1 MGPRSFQKGELL
13 LVLLKLLERG
23 PMPEGEIL
31 DELHDLFGLEY
42 RLTPASVLAALEALE
57 AEGLVEAA
65 AHRGSA
71 VYEIADDGIE
81 AIGQRADAVVLERIG
96 KAGESRQA
104 PEGSASLML
113 ERVAVLFTD
122 LVGSTDLL
130 DRLGDDAAHHLRRRH
145 FALLRHAVREHG
157 GREVKSLGDGLM
169 VVFGSARPAVACGL
183 AMQRAVAA
191 HEDPLLLR
199 VGIAS
204 GETVCDD
211 GDYFGRPVI
220 VARRLCD
227 VARDGDILVSDPPPG
242 QVAGSRAE
250 PLEPLVLKG
259 LSEPVPASA
268 MRPEPLAQIA

>member
-1 MGPRSFQKGELL
+1 
-13 LVLLKLLERG
+13 
-23 PMPEGEIL
+23 MPEGEIL
-31 DELHDLFGLEY
+31 DELHDLLGLEY
-42 RLTPASVLAALEALE
+42 RLTPATVLAALEALE

-65 AHRGSA
+65 ALGGSA
-71 VYEIADDGIE
+71 VYEIAGEGIE
-81 AIGQRADAVVLERIG
+81 AIGKRADAVVLERIG
-96 KAGESRQA
+96 QASESRQA
-104 PEGSASLML
+104 PEGLASLVL
-113 ERVAVLFTD
+113 ERVTVLFTD

-145 FALLRHAVREHG
+145 FALLRRAVREHG

-169 VVFGSARPAVACGL
+169 VVFGSARAAVACGL

-204 GETVCDD
+204 GETVRDE
-211 GDYFGRPVI
+211 GDYFGRPVV

-227 VARDGDILVSDPPPG
+227 VARDGDVLVSEPPPG